1 MGNDES
7 LQANRAPILWIAVG
21 RQRVGKTTLLNT
33 AGQYFRALGNPV
45 RVWNADQQ
53 NRSHALS
60 MFFAD
65 TEEAPPGGIEDG
77 KVWIEGRIGHLIEH
91 RYDAVLD
98 VGGGATGFAKLVQ
111 EVPLLEAVDERTV
124 QVVGLFC
131 LGPERADLDYLE
143 QYAEKDMFMPAATV
157 VVLNAGLVLS
167 GRSTEGAFAAIG
179 QHPAIK
185 SASARAARIIVMPA
199 LTCMAAVTDRGL
211 TFSEA
216 MAGVKKP
223 ERDALSLFD
232 RARVNRWWTK
242 EVPDFFGRFPAD
254 WLPLP
259 SSGGE
264 RHPILADDG
273 NA

>member
-1 MGNDES
+1 
-7 LQANRAPILWIAVG
+7 
-21 RQRVGKTTLLNT
+21 
-33 AGQYFRALGNPV
+33 
-45 RVWNADQQ
+45 
-53 NRSHALS
+53 
-60 MFFAD
+60 
-65 TEEAPPGGIEDG
+65 
-77 KVWIEGRIGHLIEH
+77 
-91 RYDAVLD
+91 
-98 VGGGATGFAKLVQ
+98 
-111 EVPLLEAVDERTV
+111 
-124 QVVGLFC
+124 VVGLFC

-223 ERDALSLFD
+223 GRDALSLFD

-259 SSGGE
+259 SSGDE
-264 RHPILADDG
+264 RHPILAYEG